1 MIDMKNI
8 LLTILFCL
16 TILVSYAQKVEVSN
30 HYTQSY
36 YTVEY
41 RSVIGM
47 KPIQLSFF
55 RNTSRV
61 DFVAQVDTIF
71 SRIMGDSI
79 DKAVVQMSISS
90 KGEILSIAIGVREE
104 ISYLVTED
112 MVKSF
117 VNEARSNIVFSDYFD
132 FQNVSVEGY
141 STYGIPVGKARKR

>member
-1 MIDMKNI
+1 MKNV

-16 TILVSYAQKVEVSN
+16 TISVSYAQKVEVSN
-30 HYTQSY
+30 HYTQRY

-47 KPIQLSFF
+47 KPIQLSFL

>member
-1 MIDMKNI
+1 MIDMKNV

-16 TILVSYAQKVEVSN
+16 TISVSYAQKVEVSN
-30 HYTQSY
+30 HYTQRY

-47 KPIQLSFF
+47 KPIQLSFL
-55 RNTSRV
+55 RNTSRG

-117 VNEARSNIVFSDYFD
+117 VNEARSNIVFSDYID